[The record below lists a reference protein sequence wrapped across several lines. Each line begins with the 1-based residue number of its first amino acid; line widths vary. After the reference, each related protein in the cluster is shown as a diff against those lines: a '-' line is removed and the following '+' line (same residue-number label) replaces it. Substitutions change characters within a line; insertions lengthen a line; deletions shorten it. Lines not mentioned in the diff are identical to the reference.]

1 MKRTQ
6 KQVNNIKN
14 GCLSRDNDAII
25 NAQKKRHLI
34 NKINKQIIQAI
45 KNEKNIDD
53 CRTWVDKL
61 ETIQTNIALKELL
74 KEIESVYVEDD

>member
-45 KNEKNIDD
+45 KNEK
-53 CRTWVDKL
+53 TL
-61 ETIQTNIALKELL
+61 TIVEHGSTNSKQFKQTLH
-74 KEIESVYVEDD
+74 